1 MGGVSPQGDMHAAAL
16 KQRFRGGGA
25 VETASQNHALQVS
38 GLTKRFGHFL
48 AVNNVSLAVREHH
61 IHGIIGPNGA
71 GKTTVFNLLTK
82 FLSPTAGIIAY
93 KGEDI
98 TALGPVAIARKG
110 IVRSF
115 QISAVFPNLTVLQN
129 IEVALQRQAGLA
141 SQFWRSR
148 DVLKQL
154 RERAFSLLRIVK
166 LERYSDVEARLLP
179 YGRKRT
185 LEIATTLALE
195 PKVLLLDE
203 PMAGM
208 GREDIA
214 AVSKLIRSLSDRY
227 SIVMI
232 EHNLSVVSTICDDIS
247 VLARGEVIAQGSYA
261 EVSTNPMVREAYIGG
276 ADA

>member
-1 MGGVSPQGDMHAAAL
+1 MSDVGY
-16 KQRFRGGGA
+16 
-25 VETASQNHALQVS
+25 ALQVR
-38 GLTKRFGHFL
+38 GLSKRFGDFL
-48 AVNNVSLAVREHH
+48 AVKNVSLDVRSSG

-82 FLSPTAGIIAY
+82 FLTPTSGTISFQ
-93 KGEDI
+93 GTDI
-98 TALGPVAIARKG
+98 TQQSPSNVARMG

-129 IEVALQRQAGLA
+129 IEVAMQRQAGLA

-148 DVLKQL
+148 KILGRL
-154 RERAFSLLRIVK
+154 RDRAFELLRSVG
-166 LERYSDVEARLLP
+166 LAEFWNVEAKSLP

-195 PKVLLLDE
+195 PKLLLLDE

-208 GREDIA
+208 GHEDIA
-214 AVSKLIRSLSDRY
+214 SVSRLIRSLADRY
-227 SIVMI
+227 AIIMI
-232 EHNLSVVSTICDDIS
+232 EHNLSVVSDICDHIS
-247 VLARGEVIAQGSYA
+247 VLSRGEVIAEGPYA
-261 EVSTNPMVREAYIGG
+261 QVSQNPAVREAYIGG

>member
-1 MGGVSPQGDMHAAAL
+1 MSDPGY
-16 KQRFRGGGA
+16 
-25 VETASQNHALQVS
+25 ALQVRDLS
-38 GLTKRFGHFL
+38 KSFGHFL
-48 AVNNVSLAVREHH
+48 AVKNISLDVRAAG

-82 FLSPTAGIIAY
+82 FLTPTSGTISFQ
-93 KGEDI
+93 GNDI
-98 TALGPVAIARKG
+98 TRLTPVAVARRG

-148 DVLKQL
+148 KILVRLK
-154 RERAFSLLRIVK
+154 ERAFDLLCSVG
-166 LERYSDVEARLLP
+166 LADFWDVEAKSLS

-195 PKVLLLDE
+195 PKLLLLDE

-208 GREDIA
+208 GHEDIA
-214 AVSKLIRSLSDRY
+214 SISSLIRSLADRY
-227 SIVMI
+227 AIIMI
-232 EHNLSVVSTICDDIS
+232 EHNLSVVSDICDHIS
-247 VLARGEVIAQGSYA
+247 VLSRGEVIAEGPYSS
-261 EVSTNPMVREAYIGG
+261 VSQNPAVREAYIGG

>member
-1 MGGVSPQGDMHAAAL
+1 MTLQGY
-16 KQRFRGGGA
+16 
-25 VETASQNHALQVS
+25 SLQVE
-38 GLTKRFGHFL
+38 GLSKRFGHFL
-48 AVNNVSLAVREHH
+48 AVNNVNLNVRDKG

-82 FLSPTAGIIAY
+82 FLVPTAGTIAY
-93 KGEDI
+93 NGEDI
-98 TALGPVAIARKG
+98 TRLSPVAIARRG

-129 IEVALQRQAGLA
+129 IEVALQRRAGLA

-148 DVLKQL
+148 EILGQL
-154 RERAFSLLRIVK
+154 RERAMALLSAVK
-166 LERYSDVEARLLP
+166 LEKYAGLEAQLLP

-214 AVSKLIRSLSDRY
+214 SVSELIRSLADRY
-227 SIVMI
+227 SVVMI
-232 EHNLSVVSTICDDIS
+232 EHNLSVVSTICDHIT
-247 VLARGEVIAQGSYA
+247 VLARGEVIAQGPYA
-261 EVSTNPMVREAYIGG
+261 EVSVNPAVREAYIGG